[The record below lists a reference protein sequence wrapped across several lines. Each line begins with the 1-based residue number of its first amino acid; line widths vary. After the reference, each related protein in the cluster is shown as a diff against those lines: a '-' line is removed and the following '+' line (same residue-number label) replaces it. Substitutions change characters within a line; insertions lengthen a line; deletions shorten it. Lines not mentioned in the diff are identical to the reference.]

1 MDEFDR
7 LLYEGSAQLLPEL
20 SALKPPCPWKKPIG
34 QICWGLALITI
45 TLNFWGLDTILP
57 AVGTALLWLGLAPL
71 RRENSGFRFAYA
83 CATLYAVLRLTAVLI
98 QATPLDHWL
107 ASLIGQEWNTTTGPV
122 PLYDALW
129 TVLIQT
135 VLIQMVLVFVV
146 GGLWQGLKGIFYQ
159 AGQKP
164 QTAAAGGLVILEALL
179 IPMALIGLEGWLLVG
194 PLLILWVCLILSLRR
209 IGKSLDQA
217 GYAMNPAPAAVSSG
231 MALGVWLGLHLLM
244 IAALPLLFPRLPAG
258 VQTPVYGITAS
269 NSALRAELLELGFPE
284 DILGRLDN
292 SELARFEGAY
302 GAKKEGYRN
311 DESDLPDGMP
321 SIVTVEVPVRD
332 EKYGFRTVYLAYLHW
347 NPNEASGGY
356 MEGIQVAQDYH
367 GVTHRTTRP
376 DGLLKWQ
383 DSAGNAYTM
392 PLDFWFDTD
401 NAGTS
406 CYYANF
412 SLPEDVSGPTEG
424 FLFWEAVPTFPETVS
439 LYNFSVTAAHKRSR
453 WQYPYTLPSEL
464 LASGFHA
471 PSWQW
476 RMYQWTSEGQLAP
489 EGQYDPGKY

>member
-7 LLYEGSAQLLPEL
+7 LLYEGSAQLPPEL

-45 TLNFWGLDTILP
+45 TLNFFGLNAILP
-57 AVGTALLWLGLAPL
+57 AVGAALLWLGLAPL

-83 CATLYAVLRLTAVLI
+83 CATLYALLRLAVVLF

-107 ASLIGQEWNTTTGPV
+107 AGLIGQEWNTTTGPV
-122 PLYDALW
+122 PLYYALR
-129 TVLIQT
+129 TVLIQ
-135 VLIQMVLVFVV
+135 LVLVFAV
-146 GGLWQGLKGIFYQ
+146 GGLWRGLKGVFYR

-164 QTAAAGGLVILEALL
+164 RTAAAGGLVILEALL

-194 PLLILWVCLILSLRR
+194 PVLIVWIALLVNLRK
-209 IGKSLDQA
+209 ISKSLDQA
-217 GYAMNPAPAAVSSG
+217 GYAMKPAPVAVSSG

-244 IAALPLLFPRLPAG
+244 IAALPLLFSRLPAG
-258 VQTPVYGITAS
+258 VQTPVYGTTVS
-269 NSALRAELLELGFPE
+269 DSALRTQLLELGFPE
-284 DILGRLDN
+284 DILSRLDD

-356 MEGIQVAQDYH
+356 MEGIQVAQDYQ
-367 GVTHRTTRP
+367 GVTHRTTKP
-376 DGLLKWQ
+376 DGVLKWQ
-383 DSAGNAYTM
+383 DSTGNAYTM
-392 PLDFWFDTD
+392 PLEFWFEAD
-401 NAGTS
+401 NAGIPC
-406 CYYANF
+406 CYSNF
-412 SLPEDVSGPTEG
+412 SLPEDVSGPMEG

-439 LYNFSVTAAHKRSR
+439 LYNFSVTVAHKRSV

-464 LASGFHA
+464 LASGFRA

-476 RMYQWTSEGQLAP
+476 RMYQWTPEGQLAP